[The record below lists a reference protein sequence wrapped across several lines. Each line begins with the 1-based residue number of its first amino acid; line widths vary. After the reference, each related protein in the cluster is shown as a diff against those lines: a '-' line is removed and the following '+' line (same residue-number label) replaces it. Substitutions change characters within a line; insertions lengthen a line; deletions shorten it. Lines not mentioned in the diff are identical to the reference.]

1 MLHPVVSCNRMAV
14 NVCTPWVKKGRH
26 YTLVHI
32 FAKYWPIFTI
42 LSPTYSVG
50 TVQ

>member
-1 MLHPVVSCNRMAV
+1 MSVNIGKLHGIEIHCES
-14 NVCTPWVKKGRH
+14 KKRETR

-50 TVQ
+50 NLQ

>member
-1 MLHPVVSCNRMAV
+1 MLANRT
-14 NVCTPWVKKGRH
+14 TPWVKKGR
-26 YTLVHI
+26 YYTCTLVHI